1 LTTITEAI
9 LAEETLR
16 AVGWALVHSLWQ
28 GALVALL
35 YGCFAS
41 LARDAAAN
49 VRYVAGCAALALML
63 ALPVTTAFVNLR
75 ASGLPEARGE
85 SLRGDVWAEA
95 LQLRGGGEG
104 FGKASPSK
112 AERGAGR
119 EAASPREDFRRW
131 AGERFDALLP
141 ALVWAWAAGVILL
154 GLRVAGGWFSLK
166 RLEEGARPV
175 AEDWREA
182 LARLGRRVGV
192 ARAVRLCESA
202 LVEVPTVVG
211 HLRPLILIPASALTG
226 LSPEQL
232 EAVLAH
238 ELAHVRRHDYLV
250 NLLQTVAETLLFYH
264 PAARWVSRRVR
275 AEREHACDDVAVRA
289 TGDVLLY
296 ARSLAQMEQ
305 LRRERGET
313 PALALAA
320 NGGSLMQRIQRLV
333 QVRTHAGGRSPMVA
347 GALLVVMLCGALVGA
362 RAVLPP
368 EAARDGAVA
377 GEGVNAPAG
386 QRREVAVTFVS
397 FPGNG
402 IFDNGRLLSKTRKLM
417 RGLAA
422 HDIKAVSFVNEGRL
436 YKEDGTLDEARVAL
450 LAEWLD
456 AGHELGNE
464 TFRHVR
470 LSGVGLAQFQESVL
484 AGEKVL
490 KRLAAERG
498 RQVRY
503 FSYPYLNTGA
513 SLEQKAAAEGFLR
526 EHGYRIHPVTIDN
539 MDWLFSHAYID
550 ALRREDEKAAAQIR
564 AEYVPYMERM
574 FEFAEAYSR
583 EVVGREF
590 PQVLMLTAGAL
601 NADCFEDLARMMKKR
616 GYKFVTMEEATRD
629 EAYRLPDNY
638 AGERGD
644 SWIARWAVT
653 KGLPYRGSEENLP
666 PFMQDYLT
674 EFQKKQALKAGVG
687 QGKK

>member
-1 LTTITEAI
+1 LTTTEAI

-16 AVGWALVHSLWQ
+16 AVGWGLVHSLWQ

-49 VRYVAGCAALALML
+49 VRYVAACAALALML
-63 ALPVTTAFVNLR
+63 ALPATTAFVSLR

-85 SLRGDVWAEA
+85 SLKGDVWAEA
-95 LQLRGGGEG
+95 LQLRGGAEG
-104 FGKASPSK
+104 PGKAAPLK
-112 AERGAGR
+112 ADGGAGR

-175 AEDWREA
+175 AEEWREA
-182 LARLGRRVGV
+182 LARVARRVGV
-192 ARAVRLCESA
+192 ARAVRLCQSA

-250 NLLQTVAETLLFYH
+250 NLLQTAAETLLFYH
-264 PAARWVSRRVR
+264 PAAWWVSRRAR

-296 ARSLAQMEQ
+296 ARSLAQMEH

-333 QVRTHAGGRSPMVA
+333 QVRAQGRPRSPLVA

-368 EAARDGAVA
+368 EAGREGALA
-377 GEGVNAPAG
+377 AEGTPAPAG

-402 IFDNGRLLSKTRKLM
+402 IFDNGRLVDKTRKLM

-436 YKEDGTLDEARVAL
+436 YREDGTLDEARVGL

-464 TFRHVR
+464 TYRHVNLYR
-470 LSGVGLAQFQESVL
+470 AGLAQFQESVL
-484 AGEKVL
+484 AGEKVM
-490 KRLAAERG
+490 KRLASERG

-513 SLEQKAAAEGFLR
+513 SLEQKAAAERFLR

-539 MDWLFSHAYID
+539 MDWLFSHAYTD
-550 ALRREDEKAAAQIR
+550 ALRREDEKAQALIR

-574 FEFAEAYSR
+574 FEFVEAYSR

-638 AGERGD
+638 TGVRGD

-653 KGLPYRGSEENLP
+653 KGLPYKDSEENLP
-666 PFMQDYLT
+666 PFMQDYFT
-674 EFQKKQALKAGVG
+674 EFQKKQQAGKAGAG
-687 QGKK
+687 QGRK

>member
-1 LTTITEAI
+1 MILTETI

-16 AVGWALVHSLWQ
+16 AVGWALAHSLWQ
-28 GALVALL
+28 GALVAAL

-41 LARDAAAN
+41 LARDASAG
-49 VRYVAGCAALALML
+49 VRYVAACAALALML
-63 ALPVTTAFVNLR
+63 VLPAATAFNNLR
-75 ASGLPEARGE
+75 ASGVREARAGG
-85 SLRGDVWAEA
+85 LKGDVWAEA
-95 LQLRGGGEG
+95 LQLGGAADAG
-104 FGKASPSK
+104 GKATRVE
-112 AERGAGR
+112 ATRETGA
-119 EAASPREDFRRW
+119 EAASSREDLRRW

-141 ALVWAWAAGVILL
+141 ALVWAWAAGVLL
-154 GLRVAGGWFSLK
+154 LALRVAGGWFSLR
-166 RLEEGARPV
+166 RLEASARPV
-175 AEDWREA
+175 GVELHEA
-182 LARLGRRVGV
+182 LARLARRVGV
-192 ARAVRLCESA
+192 ARAVRLCQSA

-226 LSPEQL
+226 LSPQQL

-238 ELAHVRRHDYLV
+238 ELAHVRRYDYLV
-250 NLLQTVAETLLFYH
+250 NLLQTAAETLLFYH
-264 PAARWVSRRVR
+264 PAAWWISRRVR
-275 AEREHACDDVAVRA
+275 AEREHACDDAAVAA

-296 ARSLAQMEQ
+296 ARSLARMEQ

-333 QVRTHAGGRSPMVA
+333 QVRTRTHHRSPLVA
-347 GALLVVMLCGALVGA
+347 GALLFVMFCGALVGA
-362 RAVLPP
+362 RAILPT
-368 EAARDGAVA
+368 DGGHGTDGHLA
-377 GEGVNAPAG
+377 GTPSPAG
-386 QRREVAVTFVS
+386 QRREVAVTFVT
-397 FPGNG
+397 FPGNS
-402 IFDNGRLLSKTRKLM
+402 IYDNGRLTNKTRKLL

-422 HDIKAVSFVNEGRL
+422 HDIKAVGFVNEGRL
-436 YKEDGTLDEARVAL
+436 YKEDGTLDEPRVGL
-450 LAEWLD
+450 LGEWLD

-464 TFRHVR
+464 TFRHTKLYR
-470 LSGVGLAQFQESVL
+470 AGLVNFQADVL

-498 RQVRY
+498 RTVRY

-513 SLEQKAAAEGFLR
+513 SLEQKAAAERFLR
-526 EHGYRIHPVTIDN
+526 EHGYQIHPVTIDN
-539 MDWLFSHAYID
+539 MDWLFSQAYIE

-574 FEFAEAYSR
+574 FEFVEAYSR

-601 NADCFEDLARMMKKR
+601 NADCFDDLARMIKRR
-616 GYKFVTMEEATRD
+616 GYSFVTMEEATKD

-638 AGERGD
+638 VGERGD

-653 KGLPYRGSEENLP
+653 KGLPYRDAEENLP
-666 PFMQDYLT
+666 PLMQNY
-674 EFQKKQALKAGVG
+674 
-687 QGKK
+687 